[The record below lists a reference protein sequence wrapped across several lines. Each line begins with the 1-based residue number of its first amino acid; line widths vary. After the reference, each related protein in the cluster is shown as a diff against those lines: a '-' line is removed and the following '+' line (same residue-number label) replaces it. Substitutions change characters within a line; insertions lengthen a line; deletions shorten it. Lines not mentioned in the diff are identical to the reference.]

1 MNKAMT
7 KDAAYWESQYNNRAA
22 VPPIGDVKAMS
33 AHLAVRNPGHGRA
46 ILVRE
51 DRMGNQKH
59 TLSANSQSS
68 NPDRSSRNYRTEAI
82 YLMGSALGLPERKR
96 TGTRKTICLLPPHT
110 QS

>member
-1 MNKAMT
+1 MRGSYYGWGVPSLSDLTPMFLT
-7 KDAAYWESQYNNRAA
+7 PRVQNNRAA

-68 NPDRSSRNYRTEAI
+68 NPDRSSRN
-82 YLMGSALGLPERKR
+82 
-96 TGTRKTICLLPPHT
+96 
-110 QS
+110 